1 MDRADTA
8 DRRERKALGGRLSWR
23 RPLGE
28 LVVVASLLATA
39 LAGAVAALAGRGAD
53 DAFLLRQKNPTRVTT
68 SAVEELMLTAPDP
81 SAPHDGAAT
90 GARCSTDGRR
100 ELRNPWRCTV
110 DFRSGSVSR
119 FVVTI
124 RPDGSYRARYVGSTA
139 TATGCCLSVP
149 AAE

>member
-1 MDRADTA
+1 LSTRI
-8 DRRERKALGGRLSWR
+8 RLREL
-23 RPLGE
+23 
-28 LVVVASLLATA
+28 LVVAPLMAAA
-39 LAGAVAALAGRGAD
+39 LAGAVAAVAGRGAD

-68 SAVEELMLTAPDP
+68 QAVERLILTAP
-81 SAPHDGAAT
+81 APDLPHNSPAT
-90 GARCSTDGRR
+90 RARCSTEGRR

-110 DFRSGSVSR
+110 HFRSGSVAR

-124 RPDGSYRARYVGSTA
+124 RTDGSYRARYLGSTA